1 MTPKVGIER
10 NNHLVFFR
18 YIKERDEWVA
28 ELRVASRVVPL
39 EDSFEIKSLLR
50 KRLRPSISV
59 QQETGSIEIV
69 FWTPV
74 SSPFVYG

>member
-28 ELRVASRVVPL
+28 ELRVASRVMPL
-39 EDSFEIKSLLR
+39 
-50 KRLRPSISV
+50 
-59 QQETGSIEIV
+59 
-69 FWTPV
+69 
-74 SSPFVYG
+74 

>member
-28 ELRVASRVVPL
+28 ELRVASRVVSSPEGSFRFGGCIFLFLFLFPSSNLVPL
-39 EDSFEIKSLLR
+39 ELSRIF
-50 KRLRPSISV
+50 
-59 QQETGSIEIV
+59 T
-69 FWTPV
+69 
-74 SSPFVYG
+74 Y